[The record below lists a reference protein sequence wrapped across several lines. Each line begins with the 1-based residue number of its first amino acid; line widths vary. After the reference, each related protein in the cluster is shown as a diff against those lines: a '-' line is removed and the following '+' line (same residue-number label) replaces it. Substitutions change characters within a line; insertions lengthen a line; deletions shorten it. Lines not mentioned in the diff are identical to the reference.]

1 MLQLTVKPGAATS
14 LQMHYHRAMHQ
25 VVVEGT
31 AAVSNGEESFL
42 LHRNESNYISV
53 GTTHRLSNPGKVPL
67 VVIEVQSG
75 EYLGDDDI
83 VRIDPSVIAAMQQRL
98 QEKQGLAPLDTE
110 ETEGDAA
117 AFAPAAAPGAPISP
131 GGTLTLDPAA
141 PWSSKPEARALKP
154 SAAMAALAAAAT
166 WQQREWPSEPPEPP
180 APPAPPPPPLAHLL
194 GAVVFGAALVLLGG
208 SFKRN

>member
-1 MLQLTVKPGAATS
+1 
-14 LQMHYHRAMHQ
+14 MHQ

-83 VRIDPSVIAAMQQRL
+83 VRIDPY
-98 QEKQGLAPLDTE
+98 P
-110 ETEGDAA
+110 
-117 AFAPAAAPGAPISP
+117 
-131 GGTLTLDPAA
+131 
-141 PWSSKPEARALKP
+141 
-154 SAAMAALAAAAT
+154 
-166 WQQREWPSEPPEPP
+166 
-180 APPAPPPPPLAHLL
+180 
-194 GAVVFGAALVLLGG
+194 
-208 SFKRN
+208 